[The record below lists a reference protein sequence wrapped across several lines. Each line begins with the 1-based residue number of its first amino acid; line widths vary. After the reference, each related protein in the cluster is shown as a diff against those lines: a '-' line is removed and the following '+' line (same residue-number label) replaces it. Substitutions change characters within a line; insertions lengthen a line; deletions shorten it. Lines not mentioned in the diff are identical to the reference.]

1 MNPAWMTLIL
11 SLPML
16 TLLHLLSKFINW
28 QRSSGTFST
37 MTGRPTWS
45 YSRILTMTLPDTQ
58 FRSSRRQI
66 WSILPVT
73 WRNLQGLLSNEA
85 RRMEISSNLPEPRV
99 AKLEHSFLWSASVV
113 FRRVVLGLPSGP
125 AEIRTTTGSLS
136 ALARPT
142 PYQLSH
148 RVALRNSSSRGL
160 ATVPRRDMVS
170 DCTNQ

>member
-45 YSRILTMTLPDTQ
+45 YSNVSRILTMTLPDTQ

-85 RRMEISSNLPEPRV
+85 RRMEISARICRNHAFRNSSTFLVVSARCLSAGRTWTPEWTSRDSNHHQQSVSAAKTNAIPTEPSGRL
-99 AKLEHSFLWSASVV
+99 AKLEQQGFGNCSKA
-113 FRRVVLGLPSGP
+113 
-125 AEIRTTTGSLS
+125 
-136 ALARPT
+136 
-142 PYQLSH
+142 
-148 RVALRNSSSRGL
+148 
-160 ATVPRRDMVS
+160 
-170 DCTNQ
+170 